1 MFTWKFRH
9 PTMGDAFLRSVVGK
23 NVIYKNFTLSNKHF
37 KKITD
42 ILIRYKD
49 FGRQNETDEPNRTD

>member
-1 MFTWKFRH
+1 
-9 PTMGDAFLRSVVGK
+9 MGDAFLRSVVGK

-37 KKITD
+37 ENKKITD